1 MKKYSFTLLML
12 SVLPWMGL
20 SGQNSNNTAGGG
32 NNSQNVSL
40 KNDTVLN
47 FVLDQDYKL
56 MPPGSTTEYSIS
68 SYKNIDFLKTDPFKL
83 VSPGMHSEIYIS
95 NTHHG
100 VIIISSA
107 EPNTKLRDYNMILQ
121 VNPDFYETYSRRDTL
136 VISPDKYNKPVF
148 DFTRASALRQ
158 DYKNAYNYSVDPRT
172 GISWSK
178 TNEKDIFKTDWG
190 LGREL
195 YDLIIVMPKILAK

>member
-1 MKKYSFTLLML
+1 ML
-12 SVLPWMGL
+12 SVIPWIGL
-20 SGQNSNNTAGGG
+20 SGQNSNITTGGL

-47 FVLDQDYKL
+47 FVLDQDYQL
-56 MPPGSTTEYSIS
+56 MPPGNPIEYSIS
-68 SYKNIDFLKTDPFKL
+68 SYKNIDFLKIDPFKL
-83 VSPGMHSEIYIS
+83 ESPGMHSEIYVS

-107 EPNTKLRDYNMILQ
+107 EPNNKLSDYNKLLQ
-121 VNPDFYETYSRRDTL
+121 VNPGFYETYTRRDTL
-136 VISPDKYNKPVF
+136 VVSPDKYNKPVF

-178 TNEKDIFKTDWG
+178 TNQKDVFKTDWG